1 VLPCRAW
8 GGRALSALAVR
19 GAGVMMDLSALRFN
33 EQELIPTI
41 VQDVVTGQVLMLAYM
56 NREALQKTL
65 ATGIAHYWSRSRAK
79 LWQKGETSGHI
90 QYVREIRYDCDADTL
105 LMRVEQVGVACHTGQ
120 RSCFFRPLFE
130 SPQHASPQGSEALL
144 SQLYEV
150 ILERKQRAPQ
160 ESYVASL
167 MARGQ
172 DQVLKKIVEEAAEVV
187 MASKDGQ
194 PQAIIYEMA
203 DLWFHSIVALGWHS
217 ISPQEVLEELHRRF
231 GTSGLRSA
239 HLLPSTATPEQSA

>member
-1 VLPCRAW
+1 MLQ
-8 GGRALSALAVR
+8 
-19 GAGVMMDLSALRFN
+19 FN
-33 EQELIPTI
+33 EQGLIPAI
-41 VQDVVTGQVLMLAYM
+41 VQDVATGQVLMLAYV

-90 QYVREIRYDCDADTL
+90 QHVREIRYDCDADTL
-105 LMRVEQVGVACHTGQ
+105 LMSVEQVGVACHTGE
-120 RSCFFRPLFE
+120 RSCFFHVLSE
-130 SPQHASPQGSEALL
+130 SSQQANIHLSEELL
-144 SQLYEV
+144 YQIYNV
-150 ILERKQRAPQ
+150 VLERKQHAPK

-194 PQAIIYEMA
+194 PQAIVYEMA
-203 DLWFHSIVALGWHS
+203 DLWFHSIVALGWHN
-217 ISPQEVLEELHRRF
+217 IPPQQVFEELHRRF
-231 GTSGLRSA
+231 GKSGLRMKQVP
-239 HLLPSTATPEQSA
+239 PSTTASEQSA